1 MSDCFTMMKGYNLL
15 SSMDED
21 SLLTKIEA
29 SLECPIC
36 FTIPRETPVPCCE
49 AGHIVCKTCR
59 LKIEKCPICRR
70 EFGDNTSTL
79 ASTQIALMDHKCK
92 YAVFGCKVRLNLDKI
107 VEHEKKCSD
116 RTVMCPY
123 DVCRKEVHMKMF
135 HQHAI
140 SQSCS
145 LNLAYGTSRGIGS
158 YLYPLSS
165 DYLKEWDGTSTNTKD
180 EFDLSTNR
188 VFQFAS
194 FEVHD
199 KVFFLSASYFADKKT
214 FFFYVML
221 PKELKDPT
229 LKHYSIRLI
238 IRSRDTPERKLMF
251 EGPVLSIEDIPE
263 VSNPRAFYTFWAV
276 HYETMRPFFEIKEN
290 DDHIWEV
297 KLPVNVEVIK
307 ENSRKSSH
315 H

>member
-1 MSDCFTMMKGYNLL
+1 
-15 SSMDED
+15 
-21 SLLTKIEA
+21 
-29 SLECPIC
+29 
-36 FTIPRETPVPCCE
+36 
-49 AGHIVCKTCR
+49 
-59 LKIEKCPICRR
+59 
-70 EFGDNTSTL
+70 
-79 ASTQIALMDHKCK
+79 
-92 YAVFGCKVRLNLDKI
+92 
-107 VEHEKKCSD
+107 
-116 RTVMCPY
+116 
-123 DVCRKEVHMKMF
+123 MKMF

-165 DYLKEWDGTSTNTKD
+165 DYLKEWDGTSTNTRD